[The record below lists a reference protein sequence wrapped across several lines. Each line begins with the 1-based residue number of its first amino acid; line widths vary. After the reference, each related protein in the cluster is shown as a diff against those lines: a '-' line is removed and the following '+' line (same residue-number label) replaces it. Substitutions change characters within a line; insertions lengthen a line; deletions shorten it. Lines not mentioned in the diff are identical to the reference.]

1 MTSMSALAQDAVVF
15 TGLELGKDYR
25 YAYFGSVLPALGSK
39 SGQGFVQRYLFDYIT
54 YSYEQT
60 PIQDIDAKV
69 TGVEA
74 ALGYQGTHDNGSWG
88 VYLGARYTQTRLSPN
103 DPGNDDLGSQVRAK
117 FQIEGDQALAPDWRI
132 SGMASYVLVD
142 NNYWVRLRA
151 QKTLSN
157 GLVAGPE
164 LVVQGDSNYRAAKLG
179 AFLGGIKMGAESR
192 LTFRVGASKA
202 ENSSVAAYLGLDA
215 YFLF

>member
-1 MTSMSALAQDAVVF
+1 MTSMSVLAQDAVVS

-25 YAYFGSVLPALGSK
+25 YAYLGSVLPVLGSK
-39 SGQGFVQRYLFDYIT
+39 SGQGFVQRYLLDYIT

-69 TGVEA
+69 SGVEA
-74 ALGYQGTHDNGSWG
+74 ALGYQGTHDNGGCG
-88 VYLGARYTQTRLSPN
+88 VYLGARYTRTRLRPD
-103 DPGNDDLGSQVRAK
+103 DPGNNDRGSRVRAK
-117 FQIEGDQALAPDWRI
+117 LQIEGEQALARDWRI

-142 NNYWVRLRA
+142 NNYWVRLRP
-151 QKTLSN
+151 QKTLSS

-164 LVVQGDSNYRAAKLG
+164 LVVQGDSNYRAVKLG
-179 AFLGGIKMGAESR
+179 AFLGGIKMGADSR